1 MRRLCLLTLVFSI
14 AALLTACGSSSSTP
28 APSAAPRTVT
38 VSWVNTYWSP
48 TGPVQVP
55 EPDSAAVNIEALV
68 PQSDNSITLLKASAT
83 SSPGVFTISSV
94 PAGNYWLAA
103 GGGTFLTN
111 TSTFDAG
118 RDYWGGQPPVTTTPS
133 DPTFNFNISGI
144 AADPNVD
151 TFEFSTVPPSY
162 SFSDQIS
169 PDSTSLTFSQPFG
182 STVDWTQIQNAFLMQ
197 YQFVTVGTLGVNV
210 LGPELTLSN
219 LTLTNGGPNAISG
232 TLNPTTVTSLDLNV
246 SGSQWTSLLN
256 NVGPASATVEYSSL
270 TLTAEP
276 FVTGIN
282 AYSPGG
288 ITGGIGGVGI
298 SSLSSSP
305 GGGVE
310 LFSTESVPPNQSPG
324 TLQYGDPFDSTW
336 TRPLT
341 YYEGA
346 TIPLPV
352 PNSSATYNFSL
363 VDGES
368 VSPSN
373 STIVPVALPV
383 QNPTINGSSFFTANT
398 ADSTTPSLSWTAPT
412 GTAPYGYR
420 VVAYVLTTVNGA
432 PAYAPAGTYN
442 TAGTS
447 VTLPPLA
454 GGNTYIFTITT
465 EVDGA
470 ANMQTS
476 PFRSKLPTG
485 FASVISAPITIS
497 ASATTPQ
504 IDGDIEEW
512 SHLVNLQSD
521 DRANTHSR
529 AAAHSHCAFAG
540 NAPLRP
546 VCE

>member
-1 MRRLCLLTLVFSI
+1 M
-14 AALLTACGSSSSTP
+14 
-28 APSAAPRTVT
+28 
-38 VSWVNTYWSP
+38 
-48 TGPVQVP
+48 
-55 EPDSAAVNIEALV
+55 
-68 PQSDNSITLLKASAT
+68 PQADNSVTLLKASAT
-83 SSPGVFTISSV
+83 STPGVFTIANV

-144 AADPNVD
+144 AADPYID
-151 TFEFSTVPPSY
+151 TFEFSTMPPSY
-162 SFSDQIS
+162 SFQNQIS
-169 PDSTSLTFSQPFG
+169 ADSTSLTFSQQLG
-182 STVDWTQIQNAFLMQ
+182 STIDWTQIQNAFLMQ
-197 YQFVTVGTLGVNV
+197 YQFVPVGSLGVDV

-219 LTLTNGGPNAISG
+219 LTLSNSGTNTISG
-232 TLNPTTVTSLDLNV
+232 TLNPATQTSLDLNV
-246 SGSQWTSLLN
+246 SGSQWASLFN

-270 TLTAEP
+270 SLTVEP

-288 ITGGIGGVGI
+288 VTIGIGP
-298 SSLSSSP
+298 LSGLP

-310 LFSTESVPPNQSPG
+310 LFSTESVPANQSPG

-368 VSPSN
+368 VAPSN
-373 STIVPVALPV
+373 STIIPVALPV

-398 ADSTTPSLSWTAPT
+398 ADSATPALSWTAPT

-420 VVAYVLTTVNGA
+420 VVVYVLTTLNGA
-432 PAYAPAGTYN
+432 PAYEPAGTYN

-465 EVDGA
+465 EVDGV

-485 FASVISAPITIS
+485 FASVISAPITIG

-504 IDGDIEEW
+504 VDGDIEEW
-512 SHLVNLQSD
+512 NRMVNSEPAGQPD
-521 DRANTHSR
+521 T
-529 AAAHSHCAFAG
+529 HSHCAVKR
-540 NAPLRP
+540 NPPLRSL
-546 VCE
+546 CQ